1 MPIEIDIAKVAKLA
15 QLDLPPHLLE
25 QYQSQLGDILD
36 HAAQVQAL
44 PTEGVEPTHHP
55 LPMVN
60 GFRPDVVG
68 GSLDRDEVLASAPET
83 EDGYFRVPPILGEAT

>member
-15 QLDLPPHLLE
+15 QLELTPEQLD
-25 QYQSQLGDILD
+25 QYQAQLGDILD

-44 PTEGVEPTHHP
+44 PTEGVAPTHHP

-60 GFRPDVVG
+60 GFRPDEVTP
-68 GSLDRDEVLASAPET
+68 SLDRDEVLAAAPEA
-83 EDGYFRVPPILGEAT
+83 EDGYFRVPPILGDGS